1 MHNDSQIQ
9 ILINKYHSGMYTSHD
24 IDVTLW
30 IDVDKSRAN
39 RRQGEIETE
48 WMAEFADKDETKIER
63 NAK

>member
-1 MHNDSQIQ
+1 
-9 ILINKYHSGMYTSHD
+9 MYTSHD